1 MSAIFKTKQEQ
12 LSQNEIRRQNTQEVG
27 VDHPA
32 AYFLMQ
38 LIALVPSGMGFRKVW
53 INPGEPRID
62 DKKIADAFSDEQKT
76 RNYIYNKTVFVF
88 VGRWNRL
95 CINNTNKD
103 KELHKMIRIFLARKN
118 SKNFQQLTETP
129 RWLEVKKNVNV
140 NEM

>member
-38 LIALVPSGMGFRKVW
+38 LIALVPSDMGFRKVW

-62 DKKIADAFSDEQKT
+62 DKKLQMLLVTTLLKNIYYLCLLYSKPN
-76 RNYIYNKTVFVF
+76 RN
-88 VGRWNRL
+88 
-95 CINNTNKD
+95 
-103 KELHKMIRIFLARKN
+103 
-118 SKNFQQLTETP
+118 NFH
-129 RWLEVKKNVNV
+129 RMK
-140 NEM
+140 

>member
-1 MSAIFKTKQEQ
+1 VSAIFKTKQEQ

-38 LIALVPSGMGFRKVW
+38 LIALVPSDMGFRKVW
-53 INPGEPRID
+53 INPGEPRPRID

-88 VGRWNRL
+88 VGR
-95 CINNTNKD
+95 
-103 KELHKMIRIFLARKN
+103 
-118 SKNFQQLTETP
+118 
-129 RWLEVKKNVNV
+129 
-140 NEM
+140 

>member
-1 MSAIFKTKQEQ
+1 VSAIFKTKQEQ

-38 LIALVPSGMGFRKVW
+38 LIALVPSDMGFRKVW

-95 CINNTNKD
+95 RINNTNKD

>member
-38 LIALVPSGMGFRKVW
+38 LIALVPSDMGFRKVW

-95 CINNTNKD
+95 RINNTNKD

>member
-62 DKKIADAFSDEQKT
+62 DKKIADAFSDHITKNIYYLCLLYSKPN
-76 RNYIYNKTVFVF
+76 RN
-88 VGRWNRL
+88 
-95 CINNTNKD
+95 
-103 KELHKMIRIFLARKN
+103 
-118 SKNFQQLTETP
+118 NFH
-129 RWLEVKKNVNV
+129 RMK
-140 NEM
+140 

>member
-1 MSAIFKTKQEQ
+1 MSAIFKTKKEQ

-38 LIALVPSGMGFRKVW
+38 LIALVPSDMGFRKVW

-95 CINNTNKD
+95 RINNTNKD

>member
-1 MSAIFKTKQEQ
+1 MLLVTSKK
-12 LSQNEIRRQNTQEVG
+12 LEII
-27 VDHPA
+27 
-32 AYFLMQ
+32 Y
-38 LIALVPSGMGFRKVW
+38 
-53 INPGEPRID
+53 
-62 DKKIADAFSDEQKT
+62 
-76 RNYIYNKTVFVF
+76 YIYNKTVFVF

-95 CINNTNKD
+95 RINNTNKD

>member
-53 INPGEPRID
+53 INPGEPRIV
-62 DKKIADAFSDEQKT
+62 DKKLQMLL
-76 RNYIYNKTVFVF
+76 V
-88 VGRWNRL
+88 
-95 CINNTNKD
+95 TNKKLEIISTIKRYSFSLVD
-103 KELHKMIRIFLARKN
+103 ETDCSLII
-118 SKNFQQLTETP
+118 LTSCT
-129 RWLEVKKNVNV
+129 
-140 NEM
+140 

>member
-1 MSAIFKTKQEQ
+1 VSAIFKTKQEQ

-38 LIALVPSGMGFRKVW
+38 LIALVPSDMGFRKVW

-88 VGRWNRL
+88 VGR
-95 CINNTNKD
+95 
-103 KELHKMIRIFLARKN
+103 
-118 SKNFQQLTETP
+118 
-129 RWLEVKKNVNV
+129 
-140 NEM
+140 